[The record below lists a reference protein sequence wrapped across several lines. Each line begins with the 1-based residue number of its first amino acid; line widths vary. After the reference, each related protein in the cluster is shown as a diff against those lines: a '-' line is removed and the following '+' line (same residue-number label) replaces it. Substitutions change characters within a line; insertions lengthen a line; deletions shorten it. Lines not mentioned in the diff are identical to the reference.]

1 MSSAKANPLDRPS
14 PAKITFAAL
23 LALSCL
29 AAMPR
34 LVHAEPGGYHG
45 HEFREH
51 EFRHD
56 EFRDN
61 RYHNDHYY
69 PPRGY
74 RFAALPP
81 NPRVIVR
88 GRDRFYFSGGVW
100 YQPLGGAYVVVR
112 PPIGVFVPVLPA
124 YYSRVWV
131 GPRAY
136 YYANDVY
143 YVQSPQGYTV
153 VDAPIGAVSMAPPP
167 GTPWQPDNAVTELG
181 PVQNGVPQYAPPPAS
196 AAPSVASTPS
206 ASAAPPVTIAQSG
219 SSQLF
224 IYPRQGQNPEQQGR
238 DRSECSTWAG
248 SQVGRDPA
256 SSGGD
261 PDYQRALGA
270 CLDGRGYTVK

>member
-1 MSSAKANPLDRPS
+1 MSSAKANTLNRS
-14 PAKITFAAL
+14 SSMKITFAAL
-23 LALSCL
+23 LALSCM

-112 PPIGVFVPVLPA
+112 PPIGIFVPVLP
-124 YYSRVWV
+124 
-131 GPRAY
+131 
-136 YYANDVY
+136 
-143 YVQSPQGYTV
+143 
-153 VDAPIGAVSMAPPP
+153 II
-167 GTPWQPDNAVTELG
+167 
-181 PVQNGVPQYAPPPAS
+181 
-196 AAPSVASTPS
+196 PS
-206 ASAAPPVTIAQSG
+206 
-219 SSQLF
+219 
-224 IYPRQGQNPEQQGR
+224 
-238 DRSECSTWAG
+238 
-248 SQVGRDPA
+248 
-256 SSGGD
+256 
-261 PDYQRALGA
+261 
-270 CLDGRGYTVK
+270 